1 MSTPQVLYIDST
13 EPYGFAET
21 MSSTFFEARLGSPEI
36 GVFPD
41 ESLIAMFWIL
51 GDTSVA
57 DVNITSLVDNY
68 GNVWTQVP
76 GARISGVSDTG
87 SYFALDCWRADN
99 IKTVTSTPE
108 LNLTWTLSGY
118 EGISGAGVGL
128 GLCRR
133 RPALPVRRPLRS

>member
-1 MSTPQVLYIDST
+1 MSTPQVLYVDST

-21 MSSTFFEARLGSPEI
+21 MSSTFFEARLGAPPI

-68 GNVWTQVP
+68 GNVWSQVP
-76 GARISGVSDTG
+76 GARISGESDQG
-87 SYFALDCWRADN
+87 SYFALDCWRCDN
-99 IKTVTSTPE
+99 IKPTLSTPD
-108 LNLTWTLSGY
+108 LQLTWTLNNY
-118 EGISGAGVGL
+118 EGI
-128 GLCRR
+128 
-133 RPALPVRRPLRS
+133 